1 MRQALLGQC
10 SLRVLYYRLSNKSLT
25 MAETQARILDITS
38 HRSRLCKRTG
48 SSGCSRVG
56 IHLRCKPA
64 GLVHN
69 IYVSDSPNLISMD
82 ASQAPTTPQAGDAY
96 LQQCMELITRCH
108 ALDPSSNSTSRV
120 SAERAFGVLY
130 DQTVQR
136 VHAIVRRYVKD
147 EGAAQEVTE
156 DVFFMAWSQAHRF
169 DAARGSV
176 LAWLMTIARSKA
188 LDAWRQQAARWV
200 HFDSEVADDQL
211 AQLQAPGTPSDILQ
225 AVDQQHAVH
234 AALLEVSPAARQM
247 ISLAFFQGL
256 THSEISTHLQTP
268 LGTVK
273 TTIRRAL
280 ISMRDVLQE
289 RLGADVAV
297 DLTVE
302 E

>member
-1 MRQALLGQC
+1 M
-10 SLRVLYYRLSNKSLT
+10 T
-25 MAETQARILDITS
+25 ETQTRIIDSAS
-38 HRSRLCKRTG
+38 HSSRQRRWFG
-48 SSGCSRVG
+48 SSGSGHAFIRV
-56 IHLRCKPA
+56 RCKSA

-69 IYVSDSPNLISMD
+69 NHVSNSPDLIFTD
-82 ASQAPTTPQAGDAY
+82 ASQAPALPQAGDAF
-96 LQQCMELITRCH
+96 LQQCMELMARCSTPG
-108 ALDPSSNSTSRV
+108 PSGSGVSRTN
-120 SAERAFGVLY
+120 AERAFSVLY

-136 VHAIVRRYVKD
+136 VHAVVRRYVKD
-147 EGAAQEVTE
+147 EGEAQEVTE

-169 DAARGSV
+169 DATRGSV

-200 HFDSEVADDQL
+200 HFDSNVADDEL

-234 AALLEVSPAARQM
+234 AALQAVSPAARQM

-280 ISMRDVLQE
+280 TSMRDALQE
-289 RLGADVAV
+289 RLGADMAA

-302 E
+302 D